1 MKLRMKRYVLSA
13 GAWLAASAPLL
24 AQTSGNNDAVTE
36 ISKQTSLLDMV
47 ASAGWVMIPLALAS
61 MVTLTLV
68 IYCFFTLTE
77 KSITT
82 PDLLDRIEPFFENE
96 DLEGLANYVGERPQA
111 TARIVDRTLTF
122 IERHP
127 DADADA
133 IKVVAEVEG
142 NRIAA
147 SLNQRVLYIM
157 DVGVLSPMLGLFG
170 TVVGI
175 LNSFGHIASTESPMR
190 TMLLAG
196 GVSQA
201 LVSTAAG
208 LIVGITAMAFF
219 AYFRGRVGHLISIL
233 EGESTLLVQELILL
247 SKRHRVTRIA
257 AR

>member
-1 MKLRMKRYVLSA
+1 MKRLLFSTSC
-13 GAWLAASAPLL
+13 LFAATAPAL
-24 AQTSGNNDAVTE
+24 AQTDGNDAVTQ
-36 ISKQTSLLDMV
+36 ISQETSLLSMV
-47 ASAGWVMIPLALAS
+47 AHAGWVMIPLALAS
-61 MVTLTLV
+61 MLTLTLI

-82 PDLLDRIEPFFENE
+82 PELLERMEPFFENE
-96 DLEGLANYVGERPQA
+96 DLEGLATYVAERPQA
-111 TARIVDRTLTF
+111 TARIVDRTLQF
-122 IERHP
+122 LERHP
-127 DADADA
+127 GAEADS
-133 IKVVAEVEG
+133 IRIVAETEG

-219 AYFRGRVGHLISIL
+219 AYFRGRVGHLISVL

-247 SKRHRVTRIA
+247 SKRHRITRVA

>member
-1 MKLRMKRYVLSA
+1 MKRFVFPA
-13 GAWLAASAPLL
+13 VAWLAASLPLL
-24 AQTSGNNDAVTE
+24 AQSSGNNDAVDA

-47 ASAGWVMIPLALAS
+47 AAAGWVMIPLALAS
-61 MVTLTLV
+61 MV
-68 IYCFFTLTE
+68 TLTE

-96 DLEGLANYVGERPQA
+96 DAEGLAHFVAERPQA
-111 TARIVDRTLTF
+111 TARIVDRTLSF

-133 IKVVAEVEG
+133 IKVVAETEG

-208 LIVGITAMAFF
+208 LIVGITAMAFY
-219 AYFRGRVGHLISIL
+219 AYFRGRVGHLISVL
-233 EGESTLLVQELILL
+233 EGESTLLVQELIML
-247 SKRHRVTRIA
+247 SKRHRITRVA
-257 AR
+257 PR

>member
-1 MKLRMKRYVLSA
+1 MKRLLLTSGYLF
-13 GAWLAASAPLL
+13 AAVAPAL
-24 AQTSGNNDAVTE
+24 AQTTGNDAVTE
-36 ISKQTSLLDMV
+36 VSKQTSLLGMV
-47 ASAGWVMIPLALAS
+47 AAAGWVMIPLALAS
-61 MVTLTLV
+61 MLTLTLI

-82 PDLLDRIEPFFENE
+82 PELLERMEPFFENE
-96 DLEGLANYVGERPQA
+96 DVEGLAHYVAERPQA

-122 IERHP
+122 LERHP
-127 DADADA
+127 DADADS
-133 IKVVAEVEG
+133 IRIVAETEG

-147 SLNQRVLYIM
+147 ALNQRVLYIM

-175 LNSFGHIASTESPMR
+175 LNSFGHIASEASPMR

-208 LIVGITAMAFF
+208 LTVGITAMAFY

-233 EGESTLLVQELILL
+233 ESEATLLTQELILL
-247 SKRHRVTRIA
+247 TKRHRVVR
-257 AR
+257 